1 MGLTKKIMKQ
11 KGDKIDN
18 RNKQKQS
25 IKNKNTIDD
34 NNRIVESLQNDSK
47 A

>member
-1 MGLTKKIMKQ
+1 MKQ

-25 IKNKNTIDD
+25 IKNKNTIED
-34 NNRIVESLQNDSK
+34 NNRFVESLQNDSK
-47 A
+47 ALAIDID